1 MFLLNFRFEFSL
13 SKYIMCFDS
22 LILYTLSEV
31 EVLVIQ
37 KESEEFLPNRSPCNV
52 LNTAALFA
60 AP

>member
-1 MFLLNFRFEFSL
+1 
-13 SKYIMCFDS
+13 MCFDS
-22 LILYTLSEV
+22 LILYTLSEA